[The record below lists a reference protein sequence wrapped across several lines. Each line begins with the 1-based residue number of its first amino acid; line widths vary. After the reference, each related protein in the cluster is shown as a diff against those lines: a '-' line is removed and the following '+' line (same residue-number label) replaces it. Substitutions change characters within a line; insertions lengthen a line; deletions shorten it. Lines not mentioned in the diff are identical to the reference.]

1 MILLVTIDYIL
12 IGVVILLAILDVVLG
27 VIHLKPQSNTQS
39 LELLKTT
46 EVNESNDDNMKTTMV
61 DSNVESSSDKE
72 ESL

>member
-1 MILLVTIDYIL
+1 MVTIDYIL

>member
-1 MILLVTIDYIL
+1 VILLVTIDYIL